1 MDVVIQA
8 EVASIGL
15 APIDI
20 LGVLTL
26 GSAQDSFNLP
36 SSVWVATIEL
46 VVLGSFARGPDGFY
60 SYLIC

>member
-8 EVASIGL
+8 EVASISISPL
-15 APIDI
+15 EI

-26 GSAQDSFNLP
+26 GSAQYYESHT
-36 SSVWVATIEL
+36 SVWIATIEL
-46 VVLGSFARGPDGFY
+46 TQLGSFARGPDGFY